1 MEATIM
7 RNKVFATSPNT
18 EHTVALRS
26 AQITKATSYVR
37 KTLIEMPAVALERF
51 KMEIINQ

>member
-1 MEATIM
+1 M